1 MASLTIHN
9 IDPSLKSAAMEI
21 MKQHGMTV
29 KDTISAFLGKMVNDH
44 GKAGDNCFCSDLEL
58 NEETQR
64 DLRNAKAANVRY
76 TSCKNSDELFEK
88 LGI

>member
-21 MKQHGMTV
+21 MRQHGMTA
-29 KDTISAFLGKMVNDH
+29 KDTISAFFGKMVNDH
-44 GKAGDNCFCSDLEL
+44 HKSGDACFCSNLEL
-58 NEETQR
+58 NEETKR
-64 DLRNAKAANVRY
+64 DLLEAEAGKVRY
-76 TSCKNSDELFEK
+76 TSCKNTDELFAK

>member
-21 MKQHGMTV
+21 MKQHGMTA

-44 GKAGDNCFCSDLEL
+44 RKSGDACFCSNLEL
-58 NEETQR
+58 NEETKR
-64 DLRNAKAANVRY
+64 DLREAESGKVNY
-76 TSCKNSDELFEK
+76 ISCKNTDELFSK

>member
-9 IDPSLKSAAMEI
+9 IDPRLKTAAMEI
-21 MKQHGMTV
+21 MKQHGMTA

-44 GKAGDNCFCSDLEL
+44 RKAGTGCFCCNLEL
-58 NEETQR
+58 NEETKH
-64 DLRNAKAANVRY
+64 DLLEAKAGKIDY
-76 TSCKNSDELFEK
+76 TSCNNTDELFAK